1 LRVHDGR
8 VATMGILC
16 DVPVHEL
23 TAGDQQLLQ
32 PSRNWPMHQAG
43 AYAHLRCGL
52 RLESGRRYLLLGR
65 NGVGKSTL
73 LQAIAD
79 GSLPDW
85 PERVT
90 TYLVAQG
97 SPLPP
102 GDTPL
107 DAVLAADA
115 RQASLLAE
123 ARRLEEEDEDDHDD
137 ASDADE
143 ANEANEAK
151 GTASVVDAKVARL
164 CEIYDELDAL
174 GAEDEGAR
182 EGRALAILDSL
193 GVSDATARRPVSRLS
208 GGWQMRVALAAAV
221 FVRPALLMLDEP
233 TNHLDMTGSAWL
245 ARWIRDEYA
254 GTAVCVSHDRAFVNA
269 CCDRVIVFANR
280 ALDYFGGTLDAFEKA
295 AAEKLA
301 GRERLAEALRKKKGN
316 VREQAERMK
325 TAAAGSSRKG
335 TAGSKAKE
343 ADAKRLRQAASRA
356 KKLGRMGLE
365 KTEDGKKFNAQRHGI
380 RIGADNNNDGGW
392 IAGKMTAAPVVARE
406 DPTLTFEFPDAAP
419 LGASPDLPVVDVR
432 GASFAYPG
440 GDGSPALE
448 RVDLVI
454 RARTR
459 LGVCGRNGSGKS
471 TLVGLLSG
479 ALEPG
484 GVRGRARE
492 AHGEIL
498 RARHLVVATYDQ
510 SHVARLEKA
519 GDECAL
525 GWLRARHPGLSD
537 QEARGVLGS
546 FGLRGDDVLRPLPSL
561 SGGQRVRVAFA
572 ELAAAEPHLLIL
584 DEPTNHLDVYSV
596 DAMVEALR
604 AFEGAVVLVTHD
616 RHVMGAVAEE
626 LVVVSKKTKSVRK
639 HEGTVDEYLARF
651 DASPDAGRAP

>member
-1 LRVHDGR
+1 M
-8 VATMGILC
+8 ATMGILC

-23 TAGDQQLLQ
+23 TAGDKQLLQ

-85 PERVT
+85 PERIT

-102 GDTPL
+102 GETPL

-123 ARRLEEEDEDDHDD
+123 AKRLEEDDEDDEDD
-137 ASDADE
+137 RDANDAFDANDSFNAND
-143 ANEANEAK
+143 ANEAEAS
-151 GTASVVDAKVARL
+151 GAASDDEDGVDAKVARL
-164 CEIYDELDAL
+164 CEIYDELDAV

-182 EGRALAILDSL
+182 VGRALVILDSL
-193 GVSDATARRPVSRLS
+193 GVSDATARRPVSQLS

-233 TNHLDMTGSAWL
+233 TNHLDMTGAAWL
-245 ARWIRDEYA
+245 ARWIRDEYR
-254 GTAVCVSHDRAFVNA
+254 GTVVCVSHDRAFVNA

-280 ALDYFGGTLDAFEKA
+280 ALDYFAGTLDGFESA

-301 GRERLAEALRKKKGN
+301 GRGRLAEALRKKKEN

-325 TAAAGSSRKG
+325 TTAASSSRKG

-343 ADAKRLRQAASRA
+343 ADAKRLRQAASRS

-365 KTEDGKKFNAQRHGI
+365 KTEDGKKFNAQRHGV
-380 RIGADNNNDGGW
+380 RVGADNNNDGGW
-392 IAGKMTAAPVVARE
+392 VAGKMTAAPIVARE

-419 LGASPDLPVVDVR
+419 LGTSPDLPVVDVR

-448 RVDLVI
+448 RVNLVI

-459 LGVCGRNGSGKS
+459 LGVCGCNGSGKS

-484 GVRGRARE
+484 GVRGRKRE

-498 RARHLVVATYDQ
+498 RARNLVVATYDQ
-510 SHVARLEKA
+510 RHVARLEKA

-525 GWLRARHPGLSD
+525 GWLRAKHPGLSD

-546 FGLRGDDVLRPLPSL
+546 FGLRGDDVRRPLPNL
-561 SGGQRVRVAFA
+561 SGGQRVRAAFA

-604 AFEGAVVLVTHD
+604 AFEGAVVIVTHD

-639 HEGTVDEYLARF
+639 HEGTVEEYLARF
-651 DASPDAGRAP
+651 DG